1 MPGTAGWPGHVP
13 PVLAGVKT
21 GTPEPRG
28 TGRLG
33 VRETACLG
41 QRESVAI
48 RGEAYAGLHAG
59 RTAAQ
64 AAVTTAL
71 MARLRT
77 GLADGFGLGRAVVGS
92 VAAGA
97 VIAEPV

>member
-1 MPGTAGWPGHVP
+1 MLAFMP
-13 PVLAGVKT
+13 
-21 GTPEPRG
+21 
-28 TGRLG
+28 
-33 VRETACLG
+33 
-41 QRESVAI
+41 
-48 RGEAYAGLHAG
+48 G